1 MMKVKIQKLR
11 KFWACN
17 LFILAVNTCS
27 FFAQQNVL
35 ITDNALITTPNAS
48 SLLEMNS
55 VNKGLLIPR
64 VALTGSTDAV
74 TIPSPAHSL
83 LVYNTLPA
91 GVAPNNVIAGYYY
104 NSGTTLAPN
113 WIRLFAGSAAG
124 TEWKLLGNAGTVAT
138 TNFLGTTD
146 AVDLVFRTNNTEK
159 MRVMSGGNV
168 GIGTDAP
175 VSLFQLSGAHSTTQM
190 RLTLPS
196 ALNGGLTGESNL
208 QFWISEPCVTWE
220 GAGLGVNVNNA
231 YLGGAA
237 CAGGIPMPRITS
249 NLGQAFIRFETNGG
263 NMRFYT
269 IDNSTALG
277 GIDSRERMSI
287 LANGN
292 IGIATTAPTQKL
304 DIDGQIRIRQGNPGV
319 GKVLTSDANGTA
331 TWEVPTS
338 GGNTVG
344 ATYFNSGRQVFDAS
358 TTVSLTQEVTETTW
372 IVPAGVTNIRVQ
384 IAGGG
389 GGGGYGSSSATS
401 GSCAGFVIGELA
413 VTPGETLTIR
423 VGRGGTGYNS
433 GTNLGRG
440 GAGSSILRGTVLLAA
455 AGGGGGGSS
464 NGNTDGF
471 GGGGSYGTNI
481 NGANGTSTNGGTG
494 GQNFIAYLRNSHAY
508 AGARSVQGTTGP
520 ATGVTARFFTSLYD
534 VSNNN
539 RNYGYGGSFGGG
551 TRGVVIIDF

>member
-1 MMKVKIQKLR
+1 MIKIYSIFLYFPFLIFSFKL
-11 KFWACN
+11 N
-17 LFILAVNTCS
+17 
-27 FFAQQNVL
+27 AQQNVS
-35 ITDNALITTPNAS
+35 ISDVSSTPNAS
-48 SLLEMNS
+48 SVLDVNS
-55 VNKGLLIPR
+55 STKGLLIPR
-64 VALTGSTDAV
+64 VALTATNAAAPI
-74 TIPSPAHSL
+74 TLPETSL
-83 LVYNTLPA
+83 LVYNTATNGASPTN
-91 GVAPNNVIAGYYY
+91 VAPGYYY
-104 NSGTTLAPN
+104 NAGTPTVPN
-113 WIRLFAGSAAG
+113 WVRLYAGPTNGA
-124 TEWKLLGNAGTVAT
+124 EWKLLGNAGTVAPNT
-138 TNFLGTTD
+138 GYGNAVNNNFLGTTD
-146 AVDLVFRTNNTEK
+146 AIDVTFVSNNLERMRIKSDNADNLRIGMGTAFTANYTGGNPSLLHLNDWGNTSNDYAQLALSTANPTLGDKIGVINFAFSGTSSIGTTANRRTASIESYLTLAPTTTLSGDLRFFTNNIGTVSEK
-159 MRVMSGGNV
+159 MRIQS
-168 GIGTDAP
+168 D
-175 VSLFQLSGAHSTTQM
+175 
-190 RLTLPS
+190 
-196 ALNGGLTGESNL
+196 
-208 QFWISEPCVTWE
+208 
-220 GAGLGVNVNNA
+220 
-231 YLGGAA
+231 
-237 CAGGIPMPRITS
+237 
-249 NLGQAFIRFETNGG
+249 
-263 NMRFYT
+263 
-269 IDNSTALG
+269 
-277 GIDSRERMSI
+277 
-287 LANGN
+287 GN

-344 ATYFNSGRQVFDAS
+344 ATYFNTSRQVFDAS

-433 GTNLGRG
+433 GTNPGRG